1 MSNNFLSL
9 ICSVNTWGNQQT
21 FLVPTSLSW
30 DSHPSLPMGYRTPFQ
45 LTLRHPDPATAL
57 SLSLPP
63 VWALQPYSVGTLAGP
78 ISFCSQLD
86 SLKAPW
92 TQFITCHAGSCRWT
106 LLPVPGS
113 DSICSP
119 CRTVPCQC
127 KHSLSRVTLDT
138 WFVSL
143 VEQSCSCHSLIYGS
157 SYYGEFLP
165 G

>member
-1 MSNNFLSL
+1 MSIPEETNRPSWSQPASAGTPTHHCPWVLGLHFSPRWDIQTLLQLCPFPCLLYEPCSL
-9 ICSVNTWGNQQT
+9 T
-21 FLVPTSLSW
+21 
-30 DSHPSLPMGYRTPFQ
+30 
-45 LTLRHPDPATAL
+45 
-57 SLSLPP
+57 
-63 VWALQPYSVGTLAGP
+63 SVGTLAGP

-86 SLKAPW
+86 SLKVPW
-92 TQFITCHAGSCRWT
+92 TQFITCHAGTCQWT

-113 DSICSP
+113 DSIFSS
-119 CRTVPCQC
+119 CRTAPCQC
-127 KHSLSRVTLDT
+127 KHSLSRVTLDA